1 MEYFEFDEQFLQH
14 KKEKNGS
21 FFIFFCAILF
31 ILLLVNVTDLLFNL
45 KYGYVVVENV
55 SMQPTLNPSPLE
67 DDRQDA
73 VFIERTQKLSYG
85 DIVIVD
91 RSEERP
97 GYSVIKRVVAF
108 SGDKISLVML
118 PVGEGGAMEMRLIRI
133 KEGDSTRQIV
143 YTGQDD
149 EYVIYESYIKSYDEW
164 NGLGLSESGYSYS
177 EDNFAQGVCYY
188 DVGFLENFINKYP
201 TEIIPVTAGGMTYQV
216 RFFTVGSDLDEQ
228 ALFCMGDNR
237 AESKDSRD
245 TGSAK
250 LNKVIGKVISIIRNA
265 MAHENDFFN
274 WAKVLGEYLRLIFKE
289 IIAYFT
295 P

>member
-1 MEYFEFDEQFLQH
+1 MEYFEFDEQFSQH

-55 SMQPTLNPSPLE
+55 SMQPTLNPSPLA

-73 VFIERTQKLSYG
+73 VFIERTQRLSYG

-91 RSEERP
+91 RSEEGP

-118 PVGEGGAMEMRLIRI
+118 PVSEGGAMEMRLIRI

-164 NGLGLSESGYSYS
+164 NGLGISESGYYYT
-177 EDNFAQGVCYY
+177 ENNFAQGVCYY

-201 TEIIPVTAGGMTYQV
+201 TEIIPVTAGGITYQA
-216 RFFTVGSDLDEQ
+216 RFFTVGSDLDGQ

-245 TGSAK
+245 TGSVRQDR
-250 LNKVIGKVISIIRNA
+250 VIGKVISVVRNA
-265 MAHENDFFN
+265 LAIENDIFC